1 MVRTASSEKAKKAAT
16 AAKAVKP
23 SKPATPATR
32 RVMTQQKVLNI
43 LSFTVPNDK
52 KFRELREKLTKDVEN
67 FYQSK
72 ALPTNM
78 DDANKMC
85 VAVCQGSFDEWRDNA
100 DYQRKL
106 ENFYRMIQSSI
117 CLTFMLP

>member
-23 SKPATPATR
+23 SKPATQATR

-100 DYQRKL
+100 DYQMKL